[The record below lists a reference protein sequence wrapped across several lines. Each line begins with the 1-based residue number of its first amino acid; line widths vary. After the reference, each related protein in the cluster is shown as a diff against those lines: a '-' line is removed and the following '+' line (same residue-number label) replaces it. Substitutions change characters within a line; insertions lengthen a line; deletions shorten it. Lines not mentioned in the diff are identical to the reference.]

1 VRGPRGEAGADGS
14 VWLEGDR
21 TPKPDEGIE
30 LDLWL
35 NTKTIDLFQKQRGA
49 WRKIA
54 NIRGKP
60 GETGP
65 RGASGFTGPPG
76 ESGIGGSGDH
86 SSIFVGDGPPAVGG
100 VVGQQ
105 ILVGDGPP
113 PPRLGLLTVE
123 TLLVENILKE
133 YGG

>member
-1 VRGPRGEAGADGS
+1 

-21 TPKPDEGIE
+21 NPKLDEGTV

-35 NTKTIDLFQKQRGA
+35 NTKTCDVFQKQRGA

-65 RGASGFTGPPG
+65 RGVPGFTGPPG
-76 ESGIGGSGDH
+76 KDGMGGGGYQSPILVGSG
-86 SSIFVGDGPPAVGG
+86 PPPSGG
-100 VVGQQ
+100 VVGQE
-105 ILVGDGPP
+105 ILVGSGPP
-113 PPRLGLLTVE
+113 PS
-123 TLLVENILKE
+123 
-133 YGG
+133 